1 MTYFGRFYLDREKD
15 IAVELWRD
23 GDAMEYRL
31 RTPNH
36 HSGNLIT
43 NLARVC
49 GAALKDEE
57 ETGLKLMTGPVFS
70 YVDGENRQVFILRLG
85 NTKVANIYPDGT
97 IERKAT
103 VPAIAKTLMS
113 QTKDYHLDLFRTLV
127 KTYILSECKFRT
139 DLHTH
144 MNAIL
149 EPDVLIALGIAH
161 QIRYPLYYV
170 KKLELKLTEEQQR
183 LLAERRAR
191 TEEALD
197 LTGLAGKYR
206 DRRIDDNCFINVA
219 GLLLDHSEAAEY
231 NIARIRAS
239 LAVLKDGQA
248 VFSNLERVYLY
259 RYVFTRGVPAEDPMP
274 ADELR
279 KKSGSIPDPDIRRT
293 VMKMLADRAGR
304 TYGGNTLFQDKLLWI
319 ARSYAAAGV
328 RYAEISDTTL
338 AKADQAPARLA
349 EIHGVMPAAMR
360 ETGVTLR
367 FLAGIR
373 RTPLTIVKDQVAP
386 RDYLRENVRTLEAVA
401 EDPYLAGC
409 DILGEEI
416 NDIEELRPL
425 IKRLTALAGR
435 IPGFVIRIHAGESD
449 SLRGNVAGSLRC
461 VRESL
466 APGQPMPALRIGH
479 GLFTPNLKSAGGQA
493 LLKDLK
499 DSGVVLEFQISSN
512 VRLNNLSRVEDHP
525 LKKYLRAGVACVQ
538 GTDGGA
544 LYGTN
549 SIDEE
554 LALERLLGLSP
565 ADLKQMCRA
574 EERVMQAGLETFRAK
589 RQRLRRVLKGRSLTA
604 YYEERLQAEG
614 DRLTM
619 PEEKRLSAAAV
630 LREQIRPLPEDRF
643 PVILAGGS
651 FNSDRRRSPCRPE
664 LLALLDGLLEKLDP
678 EKVFFVIG
686 HKLSSYEK
694 ALVEK
699 NAGRFEIF
707 AVIPTLLTPREAA
720 ALKRSGVSVR
730 LSIEPYGPG
739 LYKSIAYE
747 IFKNRES
754 VLLAL
759 DGNASGANLIQE
771 AKNARRKC
779 RIFVCR
785 ASRGLRE
792 KTRSLEGYVRLFD
805 PAEDVSGEIVAL
817 TES

>member
-15 IAVELWRD
+15 IAVDLYRD
-23 GDAMEYRL
+23 GEAMEYRL

-49 GAALKDEE
+49 RADLIEEE
-57 ETGLKLMTGPVFS
+57 ETGLKVMTGPAFS

-170 KKLELKLTEEQQR
+170 KKLGLELTEEQQR
-183 LLAERRAR
+183 TMAARRAR
-191 TEEALD
+191 AEETLD

-206 DRRIDDNCFINVA
+206 DRRIDDNCFINIA
-219 GLLLDHSEAAEY
+219 KLILEHPEAAER
-231 NIARIRAS
+231 NIAKIRAS

-248 VFSNLERVYLY
+248 VFSNLEKVYLY
-259 RYVFTRGVPAEDPMP
+259 RYVFTRGVPAEDPVP
-274 ADELR
+274 AETLR
-279 KKSGSIPDPDIRRT
+279 EKIAAIPDPDIRRT
-293 VMKMLADRAGR
+293 AAKMLADRQSKS
-304 TYGGNTLFQDKLLWI
+304 YGGNTLFQDKLLWI

-328 RYAEISDTTL
+328 RYAEISDTAL
-338 AKADQAPARLA
+338 AKADQAPGRLA

-416 NDIEELRPL
+416 NDIEELKPL
-425 IKRLTALAGR
+425 IERLTALAGR

-479 GLFTPNLKSAGGQA
+479 GLYTSNLKSARGQA

-499 DSGVVLEFQISSN
+499 ESGAVLEFQISSN

-525 LKKYLRAGVACVQ
+525 LKQYLRAGVACVQ

-554 LALERLLGLSP
+554 LALERLLGLTP
-565 ADLKQMCRA
+565 RDLKTMCRA
-574 EERVMQAGLETFRAK
+574 EERVMRAGLEAFRTK
-589 RQRLRRVLKGRSLTA
+589 KQRLGRALKGRGIKE
-604 YYEERLQAEG
+604 YYEAQLQTEGERL
-614 DRLTM
+614 LTM
-619 PEEKRLSAAAV
+619 PAEKRRTSAEV
-630 LREQIRPLPEDRF
+630 LEDRIRPLPGDKF

-651 FNSDRRRSPCRPE
+651 FNSDRRRSALRPE
-664 LLALLDGLLEKLDP
+664 LLGLLDSLLARLDP
-678 EKVFFVIG
+678 QKTYFVIG
-686 HKLSSYEK
+686 HKLSAYEK

-707 AVIPTLLTPREAA
+707 AVVPTLLTPREAA
-720 ALKRSGVSVR
+720 ALRRSGVSVR
-730 LSIEPYGPG
+730 LSIEPYGLG

-747 IFKNRES
+747 IFKNRAS

-759 DGNASGANLIQE
+759 DGNAAGANLIQE
-771 AKNARRKC
+771 AKNARVKC
-779 RIFVCR
+779 HIFVSR
-785 ASRGLRE
+785 TSRGLRE
-792 KTRSLEGYVRLFD
+792 KTRSLEGYIRLFD
-805 PAEDVSGEIVAL
+805 PAEDVVPEIAAL
-817 TES
+817 IQ